1 MASFLVLYLVMSSDA
16 LTSNLI
22 DGRYPS
28 DAQAM
33 RGSGTSVA
41 LAVVGYGV
49 LIRAALVGYLPA
61 ALSSVSLPS
70 MTRWCPR

>member
-1 MASFLVLYLVMSSDA
+1 MASFLVLHLVVRSDA
-16 LTSNLI
+16 LTSNLM

-61 ALSSVSLPS
+61 ALFV
-70 MTRWCPR
+70 CVIAFQ

>member
-1 MASFLVLYLVMSSDA
+1 M
-16 LTSNLI
+16 

-28 DAQAM
+28 HAQAM

-61 ALSSVSLPS
+61 ALFV
-70 MTRWCPR
+70 CVIAFQ